1 MPAHVTLSPK
11 QFAVALGAVLL
22 GGAVGTLI
30 RDLAL
35 KIQHVPSSASASWTS
50 QIPWVLLAINFVG
63 VYAATHLLRT
73 VLRAHDPNDPWRL
86 LLITGLLGGFTSYS
100 SLVVAWAAIWHR
112 SVLLSLVIAVGSL
125 ASGAGAAWL
134 GLHHRHS

>member
-35 KIQHVPSSASASWTS
+35 KLQHIPTSTSASWSS
-50 QIPWVLLAINFVG
+50 QIPWVLLVINVVG
-63 VYAATHLLRT
+63 VYVATRLLRT

-112 SVLLSLVIAVGSL
+112 SVLLSMVIAVGSL

-134 GLHHRHS
+134 GLRHRHS

>member
-35 KIQHVPSSASASWTS
+35 KIQHIPSSASAGWTS
-50 QIPWVLLAINFVG
+50 QIPWVLLAINVVG
-63 VYAATHLLRT
+63 VYAATRLLRT

-112 SVLLSLVIAVGSL
+112 SVLLSLVVAVGSL

-134 GLHHRHS
+134 GLRHRHP